1 VATESLTALD
11 ATFLELEEAD
21 QSAHMH
27 IGGVMI
33 FDPLPDGGAPSVPEM
48 AHHLEKRL
56 PRLPR
61 YVQRLSEPHT
71 GGLHWPDWE
80 TVSRFDPASHIRRAA
95 LPAPG
100 GEAELLAWAGEYFS
114 QRLDRARPLWEM
126 VILEGLAGRRWA
138 LVSKTHH
145 CMVDGV
151 GSVDVAHL
159 ILDPEPVPP
168 GGRRIGGPGPTHAEG
183 DDPVGGGLRSRLH
196 LLESGVRGAVR
207 VATTAVTL
215 PLKVAGSSVGVATH
229 PERARDALHKSRAIA
244 EVLVRDEVEAAPAT
258 SLNEPIGSGRRLS
271 VLRVPLADL
280 RDIKSE
286 LGGTI
291 NDVVLAIATSG
302 LRDLLLSRGEPLP
315 PRGLRA
321 MVPMNIRVAGE
332 HLELGNK
339 ITSLFVHLPVAER
352 DTIALYRRQ
361 VAETKAQKSGRQ
373 ATGSK
378 SLIDLTAL
386 APPILHSFL
395 AQSLFATRL
404 FNVTVTNVP
413 GPADPLYA
421 FGSRMREVWPL
432 VPLAASHAIG
442 LAVLSYDGTLFFCV
456 NADLAT
462 VPDLAVLRDGM
473 AGALK
478 ELREES
484 M

>member
-1 VATESLTALD
+1 
-11 ATFLELEEAD
+11 
-21 QSAHMH
+21 
-27 IGGVMI
+27 
-33 FDPLPDGGAPSVPEM
+33 
-48 AHHLEKRL
+48 
-56 PRLPR
+56 
-61 YVQRLSEPHT
+61 
-71 GGLHWPDWE
+71 
-80 TVSRFDPASHIRRAA
+80 
-95 LPAPG
+95 
-100 GEAELLAWAGEYFS
+100 
-114 QRLDRARPLWEM
+114 
-126 VILEGLAGRRWA
+126 
-138 LVSKTHH
+138 
-145 CMVDGV
+145 
-151 GSVDVAHL
+151 
-159 ILDPEPVPP
+159 VPP

-196 LLESGVRGAVR
+196 LLESSIRGAVR
-207 VATTAVTL
+207 VATAAVTL

-280 RDIKSE
+280 RHIKSE

-291 NDVVLAIATSG
+291 NDVVLTIAASG

-339 ITSLFVHLPVAER
+339 ITSLFVYLPVAER
-352 DTIALYRRQ
+352 DTMRLYRRQ
-361 VAETKAQKSGRQ
+361 VAETEAQKSGRQ

-413 GPADPLYA
+413 GPPEPLYA
-421 FGSRMREVWPL
+421 FGSRMQEVWPL

-456 NADLAT
+456 NADRAS
-462 VPDLAVLRDGM
+462 VPDLAVLGEGM
-473 AGALK
+473 NRALS

-484 M
+484 IHAKAAGSLARAGDAASSRR